1 MPDDTRVLFNADCP
15 VCNYEIKH
23 YATYSDARGLAI
35 RFDDLNACDLGRYG
49 VDKDTAARRLHVL
62 HDGQVHS
69 GIDAFLVLWR
79 RMPRYRPLATIVG
92 LPVIRQLAGA
102 VYDYILAPVL
112 YVWHRRRVMRLK
124 AVDKDT

>member
-15 VCNYEIKH
+15 VCNYEISH
-23 YATYSDARGLAI
+23 YASYSETKGLTI
-35 RFDDLNACDLGRYG
+35 GFDDLNACDLARYG

-62 HDGQVHS
+62 YDGQVHS

-79 RMPRYRPLATIVG
+79 QMPRYRPLARVVG

-102 VYDYILAPVL
+102 VYDYVLAPAL
-112 YVWHRRRVMRLK
+112 YLRHRRRVTRLETANK
-124 AVDKDT
+124 NT